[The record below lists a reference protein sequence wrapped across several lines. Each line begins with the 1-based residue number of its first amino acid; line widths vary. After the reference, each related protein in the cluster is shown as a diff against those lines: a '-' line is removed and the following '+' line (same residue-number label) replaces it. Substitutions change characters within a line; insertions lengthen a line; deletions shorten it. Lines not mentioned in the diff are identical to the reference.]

1 MIQKRLLPIL
11 LLFAIALF
19 GCREEPQT
27 VGSTQTDVTTP
38 EETLDSIVGFFL
50 LNQGNYGS
58 NKATLDYFD
67 YATGVYHKNIFA
79 ERNPTVVKSL
89 GDIGNDLQIYGSKL
103 YAVINNSN
111 LIEVMELSTAQ
122 HITEIAIPNARYI
135 AFHEGYAY
143 ATSYAG
149 EVVLN
154 DPNARLGYVA
164 KIDTVTMSIVDT
176 CNVGYQPEEL
186 VIVDG
191 NIYVANS
198 GGYCSEYDTTVS
210 VIDIATFTETEKIT
224 VAPNLH
230 RLEYDDEGHIY
241 VASRGDYY
249 TIAAQTYVIDVATH
263 EVSEPFVTLPC
274 SDMMHTD
281 GQLYVMGSSF
291 SYETFAYNVN
301 YARIDIAT
309 QQIATTSL
317 ITDGTDSSITYPYCI
332 AYNAQR
338 GELFVTDAKSFIVPG
353 AIYCFDSNGTLKWQ
367 AETGDAPACIA
378 FTTQEL
384 VDIE

>member
-1 MIQKRLLPIL
+1 MIQKYFFPIL
-11 LLFAIALF
+11 LVAVVLF
-19 GCREEPQT
+19 GCRDESQT
-27 VGSTQTDVTTP
+27 IGSTQTDVTTP

-50 LNQGNYGS
+50 LNQGNFGS

-89 GDIGNDLQIYGSKL
+89 GDVGNDLQIYGNKL

-111 LIEVMELSTAQ
+111 LIEVMELSTAK

-135 AFHEGYAY
+135 AFHEGYGY

-149 EVVLN
+149 EVILN

-164 KIDTVTMSIVDT
+164 KIDTTTLAIVDT

-191 NIYVANS
+191 KIYVANS
-198 GGYCSEYDTTVS
+198 GGYCSEYDYTVS

-230 RLEYDDEGHIY
+230 RLAYDGEGYIY

-249 TIAAQTYVIDVATH
+249 SYEPQTYVIDIATH
-263 EVSEPFVTLPC
+263 EVSEPFVALPC
-274 SDMMHTD
+274 SDMMFAD
-281 GQLYVMGSSF
+281 GQLYVMGTSF
-291 SYETFAYNVN
+291 SYETFAYATN
-301 YARIDIAT
+301 YARIDVAA
-309 QQIATTSL
+309 QQIATTTL
-317 ITDGTDSSITYPYCI
+317 ITDGTDSNISYPFCI

-338 GELFVTDAKSFIVPG
+338 SELFVTDAKSFTVSG
-353 AIYCFDSNGTLKWQ
+353 TLYCFGSDGVKKWSV
-367 AETGDAPACIA
+367 ETGEAPACIA
-378 FTTQEL
+378 FTTQAL
-384 VDIE
+384 VDID